1 MKTYA
6 HIIFSLLILILS
18 TSLSAEVAI
27 IVHPSN
33 NNELSVSDISKIYF
47 GKRKSFPSGEQVIAI
62 NLTEGTPVRDEFNRE
77 VLGKSDQQLKAYW
90 SKLVFTGKG
99 VPPNEVTQ
107 DAMVISLVSSNPSMI
122 GYVDASSVTD
132 GVKVVHKF

>member
-1 MKTYA
+1 MKTFIYFTLSF
-6 HIIFSLLILILS
+6 ILSMFSLGLR
-18 TSLSAEVAI
+18 ADVAI

-33 NNELSVSDISKIYF
+33 TSELTVSDISKIYF

-62 NLTEGTPVRDEFNRE
+62 NLTEGTAVRDQFNRE

-99 VPPNEVTQ
+99 VPPNEVTK
-107 DAMVISLVSSNPSMI
+107 DATVISLVSSNPSMI
-122 GYVDASSVTD
+122 GYVDASNVTD
-132 GVKVVHKF
+132 AVKVIHKF